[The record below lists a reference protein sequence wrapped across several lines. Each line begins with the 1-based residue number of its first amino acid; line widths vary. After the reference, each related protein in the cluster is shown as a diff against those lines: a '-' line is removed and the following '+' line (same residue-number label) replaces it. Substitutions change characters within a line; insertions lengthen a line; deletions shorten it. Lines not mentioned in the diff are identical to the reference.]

1 MKGGRGRQRGERLG
15 KTEIGEREKE
25 KSTKS
30 NGFEEHISNQFLILA
45 GKKRGR
51 RGRNEKRKSRRRKR
65 GMGSVD
71 MKGFP

>member
-1 MKGGRGRQRGERLG
+1 MGREAG
-15 KTEIGEREKE
+15 KDRDWREREE

-30 NGFEEHISNQFLILA
+30 KGFEEHDSNQFLILA

-51 RGRNEKRKSRRRKR
+51 RGRKEKRKSRRRKR

>member
-1 MKGGRGRQRGERLG
+1 MGRDAGKDRL
-15 KTEIGEREKE
+15 ERERE
-25 KSTKS
+25 ENTKS
-30 NGFEEHISNQFLILA
+30 KGFEEHDSNQFLILA

-51 RGRNEKRKSRRRKR
+51 RGRKEKRKSRRRKR